1 MSTAQILFE
10 QYKVLPKKIRK
21 QLRTL
26 IEEEENEYVD
36 ISLPHF
42 KEAVKQVKLL
52 KQGKLK
58 TTDAREFLKELAA
71 EMNEQ

>member
-10 QYKVLPKKIRK
+10 QYKVLPKKIKK

-26 IEEEENEYVD
+26 IEEEEKEYVE

-42 KEAVKQVKLL
+42 KDAVKQIKLL
-52 KQGKLK
+52 KEGKLEIS
-58 TTDAREFLKELAA
+58 DAREFLKELEEELA
-71 EMNEQ
+71 E